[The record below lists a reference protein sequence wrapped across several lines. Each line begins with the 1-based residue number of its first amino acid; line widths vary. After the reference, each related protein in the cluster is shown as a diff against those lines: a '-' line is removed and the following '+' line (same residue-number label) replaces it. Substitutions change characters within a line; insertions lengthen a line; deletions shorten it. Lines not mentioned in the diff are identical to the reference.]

1 MILLSNRVLLLF
13 RKVYVIC
20 LCSVWFVAHYLLA
33 LYVQFAQNSYI
44 CTDQIFDCGEHLLYV
59 QIGNVYD
66 TDASFMTQLK
76 DELQSFAEVGN
87 TFKVTSG

>member
-1 MILLSNRVLLLF
+1 MSSACVVFDPWLI
-13 RKVYVIC
+13 IC
-20 LCSVWFVAHYLLA
+20 LLA
-33 LYVQFAQNSYI
+33 LYVQFAQNSYN
-44 CTDQIFDCGEHLLYV
+44 CRDQIFDSGEHLLYV

-87 TFKVTSG
+87 TFKVNSGWDLLMTITFKL

>member
-1 MILLSNRVLLLF
+1 MSNLH
-13 RKVYVIC
+13 KI
-20 LCSVWFVAHYLLA
+20 HT
-33 LYVQFAQNSYI
+33 FAEIKFSTVENIWPYA
-44 CTDQIFDCGEHLLYV
+44 LYV